1 MSYPKTVLV
10 VTNGNYFAFESHPYR
25 HDNYNYIVRQFCSKP
40 YLIVMLNSVRLAH
53 VAQLSPCCFIFYK
66 RRILFWTSIFKYG
79 IKAFCNYLPTC
90 LTDSFYWPQTTLK
103 LLIGC
108 ALYYFQVVSSSS
120 MCWLCHSQ
128 CREETSFYL
137 FNFVL
142 VFQLLDWGRQYVFR
156 KKDEEGSVAVDR
168 MPMPFLFTVA
178 LGLDSGTR
186 GYMGLIKLFDAF
198 DWMSPYTKCG

>member
-1 MSYPKTVLV
+1 
-10 VTNGNYFAFESHPYR
+10 
-25 HDNYNYIVRQFCSKP
+25 
-40 YLIVMLNSVRLAH
+40 
-53 VAQLSPCCFIFYK
+53 
-66 RRILFWTSIFKYG
+66 
-79 IKAFCNYLPTC
+79 
-90 LTDSFYWPQTTLK
+90 
-103 LLIGC
+103 
-108 ALYYFQVVSSSS
+108 

-128 CREETSFYL
+128 YREETSFYL

-142 VFQLLDWGRQYVFR
+142 VFQLLDWGGQYVFR

-198 DWMSPYTKCG
+198 D